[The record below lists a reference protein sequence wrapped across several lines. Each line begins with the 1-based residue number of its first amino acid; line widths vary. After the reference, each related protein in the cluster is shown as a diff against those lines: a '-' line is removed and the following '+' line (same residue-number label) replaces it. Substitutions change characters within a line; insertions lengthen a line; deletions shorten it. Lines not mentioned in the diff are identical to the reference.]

1 MAVSLVPKLAERQ
14 YKPTPIQIKQK
25 VGFNL
30 FLGKTLHSF
39 VKERDTLNLVS
50 YNFFYQ
56 EK

>member
-1 MAVSLVPKLAERQ
+1 MAVTLVPKLAERQ

-30 FLGKTLHSF
+30 FLGKTLYSF
-39 VKERDTLNLVS
+39 VKDRDTLNLVS